1 MNAVSA
7 RSGPRLN
14 RCGPPDK
21 SLSANLRL
29 SRYTLSEAV
38 PEFQTNCFATE
49 NKEKFRTIM
58 QFVFFQNINPFF
70 FSSWPRPRHV
80 QDPGPGIKPASQKRP
95 EPQQ

>member
-70 FSSWPRPRHV
+70 FFLLAA
-80 QDPGPGIKPASQKRP
+80 PAACARSRARDQTCIT
-95 EPQQ
+95 EAT